1 MGNTVFVAKQNAI
14 ETQIDMRL
22 SSKELYAM
30 SKRCLEEEKRQ
41 AKLALVAME
50 ADKPAMARI
59 HAENSVRNKHLAE
72 RYLRVASRTEAM
84 AEAHTF
90 LRKSAHVMAK

>member
-1 MGNTVFVAKQNAI
+1 
-14 ETQIDMRL
+14 MRL

-41 AKLALVAME
+41 AKLALEAMK

-59 HAENSVRNKHLAE
+59 YAENSVRNKHLAE
-72 RYLRVASRTEAM
+72 RYLCIASRTEAM
-84 AEAHTF
+84 AEAHAFMHKTAMPV
-90 LRKSAHVMAK
+90 LSK